1 MYENLSEFR
10 IVPIIY
16 DYDCLRKQFCAI
28 LEIQGVSTK
37 ILISLFFAFS
47 VLSTV
52 RLAEIA
58 VLSKIL
64 RKNLFLKFQ
73 KNDVYKK

>member
-58 VLSKIL
+58 VLSRNFAKKIC
-64 RKNLFLKFQ
+64 F
-73 KNDVYKK
+73 